1 VNSQQYSNSKGSK
14 IFDSNRLK
22 TSISLLA
29 SAICMAIPTSY
40 AETNAEHFLLEE
52 IVVTAQKRSQ
62 NLQDVPIAVSAF
74 NGEQLQEAVIKDIY
88 DLKNSAP
95 GLQSIQEQSNSS
107 SGFSIRGIG
116 TSGQNFGLES
126 SVGMYVDGI
135 YRARQSS
142 MISEMIDIEAVEILR
157 GPQGTLFGKN
167 TPAGAIL
174 FRTVAPSHETDSYA
188 SVTAGN
194 YGQMNASAAGNLSLI
209 DDVLAVRGTV
219 FSSQRDGTMDVE
231 GLGSNELNDRNR
243 QGARLQALFTPYDD
257 LSIRLIAD
265 YSEIDETCCGVLVT
279 QDNYTVA
286 GGAPGSDA
294 ILEAL
299 GGTVY
304 HGDNKDDF
312 ETSLNFLP
320 ESNSRDRGLSI
331 ETSWDLDSNYS
342 LNFITGYRK
351 FNSSSI
357 VDADFTNVDLLAT
370 GNEVESTT
378 FSQEIRLDYIGDDL
392 NFVVGAYYFQQDLD
406 LDSSLRAGNLLSELV
421 KPGLGANGVDYN
433 DFQGLLA
440 LKTLGAQI
448 ASDDVFIPG
457 MTASHTAKQEH
468 ESWAVFGQFDYQLT
482 ENVIVTAG
490 LRYTEEDKQMST
502 VFSESWTPTDPTSQ
516 AAYETGLTALLIDA
530 GFVPGIPATSVPYD
544 NLIAANPN
552 FFDPFTQAGWGG
564 YLFSGLTPREDIN
577 AKLDDEQIT
586 GTVKLS
592 WLASDDTMVYASY
605 GTGYKSGGT
614 NTDRIATGFD
624 PVFGAEKSQSFEIGL
639 KSEFAEQGL
648 RINAAMHYTTVDDFQ
663 ANTFVGTGFVLQNAG
678 ELESYGGELELF
690 WVARESTEVSLNY
703 AYTHA
708 EYKEFENSSCQ
719 IATPAHTGVA
729 ETPQAGSQACDRSG
743 GKLPNTP
750 DHAVNL
756 GVKQMFNVS
765 DGVEAYVYGEYTF
778 LSGLVNG
785 TDNDPLKEQKDFGLL
800 NLRAGLDFVD
810 EDMSVTVWGRN
821 VLDEEYKGSTFDAPL
836 QSGKVVTS
844 PGAPRTY
851 GITLNKR
858 F

>member
-1 VNSQQYSNSKGSK
+1 M
-14 IFDSNRLK
+14 K

-29 SAICMAIPTSY
+29 AAIYMAATGVSAQAN
-40 AETNAEHFLLEE
+40 EDNFLLEE
-52 IVVTAQKRSQ
+52 IVVTAQKRAQ
-62 NLQDVPIAVSAF
+62 NLQEVPIAVSAF
-74 NGEQLQEAVIKDIY
+74 SGEQLQEAVIKDIF
-88 DLKNSAP
+88 DLKNRAP

-107 SGFSIRGIG
+107 SGFRIRGIG

-126 SVGMYVDGI
+126 SVGMYVDGV

-174 FRTVAPSHETDSYA
+174 FRTVAPSHESDSYI
-188 SVTAGN
+188 SVTGGN
-194 YGQMNASAAGNLSLI
+194 YGQLNASAGGNLSLI

-219 FSSQRDGTMDVE
+219 FSSKRDGTIDVE
-231 GLGSNELNDRNR
+231 GSGNEVLNDRNR

-257 LSIRLIAD
+257 LTIRLIAD

-286 GGAPGSDA
+286 DGALGSDA

-304 HGDNKDDF
+304 HGDNNGDF

-320 ESNSRDRGLSI
+320 ESNSRDRGLAI
-331 ETSWDLDSNYS
+331 DTSWDLDSHYT

-351 FNSSSI
+351 FNSTSI

-370 GNEVESTT
+370 SNDAQSTT

-406 LDSSLRAGNLLSELV
+406 LDYTIEAGDLLSEFV
-421 KPGLGANGVDYN
+421 KPGLGADGVDYN

-440 LKTLGAQI
+440 LKTAGAQVP
-448 ASDDVFIPG
+448 ANDVFIPG
-457 MTASHTAKQEH
+457 MTASHTAKQDH
-468 ESWAVFGQFDYQLT
+468 ESWAIFGQFDYHLT
-482 ENVIVTAG
+482 ENLIVTAG
-490 LRYTEEDKQMST
+490 LRYTEEEKEMTT
-502 VFSESWTPTDPTSQ
+502 VFSENWTLTDPTSQ
-516 AAYETGLTALLIDA
+516 ATYEAGLTALLVDA
-530 GFVPGIPATSVPYD
+530 GFVPGVPATSVPYD
-544 NLIAANPN
+544 NLLATDPN
-552 FFDPFTQAGWGG
+552 FFEPFTQAGWAG
-564 YLFSGLTPREDIN
+564 YLFSGLTPREDIA
-577 AKLDDEQIT
+577 AKLSDEQIT
-586 GTVKLS
+586 GTIKLS
-592 WLASDDTMVYASY
+592 WLATEDTMIYASY

-614 NTDRIATGFD
+614 NTDRIATGFS
-624 PVFGAEKSQSFEIGL
+624 PVFDAETSESFEIGL
-639 KSEFAEQGL
+639 KTEFPQQAL
-648 RINAAMHYTTVDDFQ
+648 RLNAAMHYTTVDDFQ

-690 WVARESTEVSLNY
+690 WVPLETTEVSLNY

-708 EYKEFENSSCQ
+708 EYKQFENAGCQ
-719 IATPAHTGVA
+719 IATPAHTGVDEA
-729 ETPQAGSQACDRSG
+729 TQPGTDACDRSG
-743 GKLPNTP
+743 GRLPNTP
-750 DHAVNL
+750 EHAINL
-756 GVKQMFNVS
+756 GVKQMFNLA
-765 DGVEAYVYGEYTF
+765 DGIEAYVYGEYTF

-785 TDNDPLKEQKDFGLL
+785 NDNDPLKEQKDFGLL

-810 EDMSVTVWGRN
+810 EDITVTLWGRN

-836 QSGKVVTS
+836 QDGKLLTS

-851 GITLNKR
+851 GVTLNKR

>member
-1 VNSQQYSNSKGSK
+1 VNSKLHSRARTTSLGG
-14 IFDSNRLK
+14 LK
-22 TSISLLA
+22 TSPSLLTA
-29 SAICMAIPTSY
+29 AVCLATFG
-40 AETNAEHFLLEE
+40 ANAEETADTFFLEE

-95 GLQSIQEQSNSS
+95 GLQAVQEQSNSS

-116 TSGQNFGLES
+116 TSGQNYGLES

-174 FRTVAPSHETDSYA
+174 FRTVAPSHESDSFV
-188 SVTAGN
+188 SVTGGN
-194 YGQMNASAAGNLSLI
+194 YGQLNASAAGNLSLI

-219 FSSQRDGTMDVE
+219 FSSQRDGTIDVE
-231 GLGSNELNDRNR
+231 GFGNEELNDRNR
-243 QGARLQALFTPYDD
+243 EGARLQALFTPYDD
-257 LSIRLIAD
+257 LTIRVIAD

-286 GGAPGSDA
+286 GGAPGSDQ

-304 HGDNKDDF
+304 YGDNKGDF

-320 ESNSRDRGLSI
+320 ESNSRDRGI
-331 ETSWDLDSNYS
+331 AIDTSWDLNNEYT
-342 LNFITGYRK
+342 LNFVTGYRQ
-351 FNSSSI
+351 FNASSL
-357 VDADFTNVDLLAT
+357 VDADFTNVDLLT
-370 GNEVESTT
+370 TQEEVESTT
-378 FSQEIRLDYIGDDL
+378 FSQEIRLDYIGDQL
-392 NFVVGAYYFQQDLD
+392 NFVIGAYYFRQDLD
-406 LDSSLRAGNLLSELV
+406 LDYALTGGDWLSEFA
-421 KPGLGANGVDYN
+421 KPGLGRNGVDYN

-440 LKTLGAQI
+440 LKTGGAQI
-448 ASDDVFIPG
+448 PTNDVFIPG
-457 MTASHTAKQEH
+457 MEASHTAKQEH
-468 ESWAVFGQFDYQLT
+468 ESWAIFGQFDYQLT
-482 ENVIVTAG
+482 DSLTLTAG
-490 LRYTEEDKQMST
+490 LRYTEEDKEMNT
-502 VFSESWTPTDPTSQ
+502 VFSENWTAADPTSED
-516 AAYETGLTALLIDA
+516 AYVAGLTALLLDA
-530 GFVPGIPATSVPYD
+530 GLVPGAPTTSVPYD
-544 NLIAANPN
+544 NLLAADPN

-564 YLFSGLTPREDIN
+564 YLFSGLTPRADID
-577 AKLDDEQIT
+577 ADLSDEQVT
-586 GTVKLS
+586 GTIKLS
-592 WLASDDTMVYASY
+592 WLVDENTMVYASY

-614 NTDRIATGFD
+614 NTDRIAAGFD
-624 PVFGAEKSQSFEIGL
+624 PVFDAETSESFEVGL
-639 KSEFAEQGL
+639 KTEFPQQAL
-648 RINAAMHYTTVDDFQ
+648 RINAALHYTTVDDFQ

-690 WVARESTEVSLNY
+690 WAPTQNTEVTLNY

-708 EYKEFENSSCQ
+708 EYEEFEQAGCQ
-719 IATPAHTGVA
+719 IATPVHTGVDEA
-729 ETPQAGSQACDRSG
+729 RQPGTDACDRSG
-743 GKLPNTP
+743 GQLSNTP
-750 DHAVNL
+750 KHAANL
-756 GVKQMFNVS
+756 GVKQMFS
-765 DGVEAYVYGEYTF
+765 LADSIDGYVYGEYTF
-778 LSGLVNG
+778 LSDMVNG
-785 TDNDPLKEQKDFGLL
+785 TDNDPLKEQKDYGLL
-800 NLRAGLDFVD
+800 NLRAGLMFIDQD
-810 EDMSVTVWGRN
+810 IDLTLWARN

-836 QSGKVVTS
+836 QDGKLLTS

-851 GITLNKR
+851 GLTLNKR

>member
-1 VNSQQYSNSKGSK
+1 MTDNNHIDRKVSYTPKLGGV
-14 IFDSNRLK
+14 K
-22 TSISLLA
+22 TSIGLLTA
-29 SAICMAIPTSY
+29 AICLAT
-40 AETNAEHFLLEE
+40 ATANGATETNGFLLEE

-74 NGEQLQEAVIKDIY
+74 DGEQLQEAVIKDIY

-126 SVGMYVDGI
+126 SVGMYVDGV

-174 FRTVAPSHETDSYA
+174 FRTLAPSHEANSYV
-188 SVTAGN
+188 SVTGGN
-194 YGQMNASAAGNLSLI
+194 YGQLNASAAGNLSLI

-219 FSSQRDGTMDVE
+219 FSSHRDGTIDVE
-231 GLGSNELNDRNR
+231 GFGDEVLNDRNR
-243 QGARLQALFTPYDD
+243 QGARLQALWTPYDD
-257 LSIRLIAD
+257 LSVRFIAD

-279 QDNYTVA
+279 QDSYTVA
-286 GGAPGSDA
+286 NGVPGSDA
-294 ILEAL
+294 ILDAL

-304 HGDNKDDF
+304 HGDNTDNF

-320 ESNSRDRGLSI
+320 ESNSRDRGLTI
-331 ETSWDLDSNYS
+331 DTRWDLDSNYS
-342 LNFITGYRK
+342 LNFITGYRS
-351 FNSSSI
+351 FNSTSI
-357 VDADFTNVDLLAT
+357 VDADFSNVDLLAT
-370 GNEVESTT
+370 NHDVESSS
-378 FSQEIRLDYIGDDL
+378 FSQEIRLDYTGDSL

-406 LDSSLRAGNLLSELV
+406 LDYDLTGGAQLSDFV

-440 LKTLGAQI
+440 LKTLGAQVPTN
-448 ASDDVFIPG
+448 DVFIPG

-468 ESWAVFGQFDYQLT
+468 ESWAIFGQFDYHIT

-490 LRYTEEDKQMST
+490 LRYTEEDKEMST

-516 AAYETGLTALLIDA
+516 GAYEAGLTALLVDA
-530 GFVPGIPATSVPYD
+530 GFVPGVPATSVPYD
-544 NLIAANPN
+544 SLLAANPN

-564 YLFSGLTPREDIN
+564 YLFPGLTPRDDID
-577 AKLDDEQIT
+577 ADLSDEQIT
-586 GTVKLS
+586 GTVKIS
-592 WLASDDTMVYASY
+592 WLATEDTMVYASY

-624 PVFGAEKSQSFEIGL
+624 PVFDAETSKSFEVGV
-639 KSEFAEQGL
+639 KSEFPDQAVRFNTAL
-648 RINAAMHYTTVDDFQ
+648 HYTTVDDFQ
-663 ANTFVGTGFVLQNAG
+663 ANTFVGTGFVLENAG

-690 WVARESTEVSLNY
+690 WIAQENTEVSLNY

-708 EYKEFENSSCQ
+708 EYKEFEQAGCQ
-719 IATPAHTGVA
+719 TATPTHTGVA
-729 ETPQAGSQACDRSG
+729 ETTQPGSSACDRSG
-743 GKLPNTP
+743 GQLSNTP
-750 DHAVNL
+750 EHAVNL
-756 GVKQMFNVS
+756 GIKQMFSVTDS
-765 DGVEAYVYGEYTF
+765 IDAYVYGEYTF
-778 LSGLVNG
+778 LSGMVNG
-785 TDNDPLKEQKDFGLL
+785 NDNDPLKEQQDFGLL
-800 NLRAGLDFVD
+800 NLRAGMSFVD
-810 EDMSVTVWGRN
+810 ENIDLTVWGRN
-821 VLDEEYKGSTFDAPL
+821 ILDESYKGSTFDAPL
-836 QSGKVVTS
+836 QNGKLFTS

-851 GITLNKR
+851 GVTLNKR